1 MNNPPIACLA
11 VGSNTRI
18 LMTTPLKGRALAS
31 TLALFATYSFASGFQ
46 INEHSAAGL
55 GRAFAGEGAMAD
67 SAAVLGRNPAAM
79 MMFDQTAISVAAT
92 MVDPDYS
99 VEGEFVTP
107 LGSSPASH
115 DNAGPNAV
123 VPAAYMIQPLNERW
137 ALGFAMMTNYG
148 LGTRFDDSFGANE
161 GRLPGAAGLLAG
173 ETSLMSVNLNPNV
186 AYRINE
192 QWSLGAGINY
202 TMATGYVDR
211 VAANGESNG
220 AHQTLANFD
229 GAGNGWGW
237 NLGTLFEIDQDN
249 RLALTYRSQIDV
261 ELEGDYHGT
270 IGTVPGTSA
279 DASVD
284 IPMPAIAEFSGYH
297 RLNQQFALHYSIM
310 WTDWSQFDELKATSG
325 QCTLPGGV
333 CLEKNEQLADA
344 MRYAVGATWYLNS
357 QWEAR
362 AGIAYDESAV
372 QADHATISLPDS
384 DKWWYSLG
392 ATYHFD
398 ERKSIDVGMSY
409 IDGEES
415 PVREGIM
422 HNDPSNR
429 LYFEGQNE
437 GNAFLASVQFNML
450 F

>member
-1 MNNPPIACLA
+1 MSSQSKYRLA
-11 VGSNTRI
+11 
-18 LMTTPLKGRALAS
+18 TTLAS
-31 TLALFATYSFASGFQ
+31 TLTLLAPDAIASGFQ

-55 GRAFAGEGAMAD
+55 GRAFAGEGAIAD

-79 MMFDQTAISVAAT
+79 MMFDKTAVSVAAT

-99 VEGEFVTP
+99 VEGEFVRP
-107 LGSSPASH
+107 FGASEASH
-115 DNAGPNAV
+115 GNAGPNAV
-123 VPAAYMIQPLNERW
+123 IPAAYLIQPINDQW

-148 LGTRFDDSFGANE
+148 LGTRFDDGFGAD
-161 GRLPGAAGLLAG
+161 GSRMSGMAGLVGG
-173 ETSLMSVNLNPNV
+173 ETSLMSVNLNPSV

-192 QWSLGAGINY
+192 SWSVGAGIDY
-202 TMATGYVDR
+202 TLATGYVDR
-211 VAANGESNG
+211 VNGNGEANG

-237 NLGTLFEIDQDN
+237 NVGTLFEINEHN

-261 ELEGDYHGT
+261 TLEGDYHGA

-279 DASVD
+279 EAEVE
-284 IPMPAIAEFSGYH
+284 IPMPAIAELSGYH
-297 RLNQQFALHYSIM
+297 RLNPALALHYSIM
-310 WTDWSQFDELKATSG
+310 WTDWSAFEQLEATSS

-333 CLEKNEQLADA
+333 CLSKNEQLQDA
-344 MRYAVGATWYLNS
+344 MRYAVGATWYVS
-357 QWEAR
+357 PEWEAR

-372 QADHATISLPDS
+372 QSEHATISLPDS

-392 ATYHFD
+392 ATYHLD
-398 ERKSIDVGMSY
+398 ETKSIDLGMAY
-409 IDGEES
+409 IDGEVSE
-415 PVREGIM
+415 VREGIA
-422 HNDPSNR
+422 HNSPDNR
-429 LYFEGQNE
+429 YYFEGSRE